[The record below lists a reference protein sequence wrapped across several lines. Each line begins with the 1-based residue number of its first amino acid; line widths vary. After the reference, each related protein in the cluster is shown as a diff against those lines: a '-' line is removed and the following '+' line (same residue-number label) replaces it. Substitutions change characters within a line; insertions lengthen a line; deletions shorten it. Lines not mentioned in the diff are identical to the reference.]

1 MSVLG
6 AMLGTGEEPAKVDI
20 DEDIDEDMAEK
31 MMKYPEDFMIDKPPR
46 RLFAYDW

>member
-6 AMLGTGEEPAKVDI
+6 TSAMLGTGEEPAKVDI
-20 DEDIDEDMAEK
+20 DEDMVEK
-31 MMKYPEDFMIDKPPR
+31 MRKYPEDFMLDQPPR